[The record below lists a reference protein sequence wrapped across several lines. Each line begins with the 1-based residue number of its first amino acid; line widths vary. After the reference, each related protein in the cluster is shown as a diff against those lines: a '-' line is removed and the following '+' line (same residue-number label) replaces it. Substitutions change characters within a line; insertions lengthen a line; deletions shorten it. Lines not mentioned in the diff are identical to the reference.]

1 MRSVRPPSSC
11 PVLLTLLC
19 STVVDR
25 GDTGHSSGV
34 SGQSGPGQPIRGQY
48 PGHVIALS
56 QSEASI
62 LVSRC
67 LVTPGAEASDLTSSG
82 LRTQCRLRG
91 VHPDTGARVGRFS
104 STENTSYKSFVKNHF
119 LSFIWQS
126 YTNCFTSEPNLQW
139 LYKLHIFSNFHLSG
153 ACDPGDAPGAV
164 YHYEAGSSVLA
175 SDWLRV
181 ITWPGYWPLIGVS
194 LWGEVQCPARDGGM
208 RRWRCERRG
217 GGGAPGASQPSCHS
231 CHTSCH
237 TSCHSDQRGSAWP
250 SPTRMMSPP
259 PPPGA
264 SPGSSSSG
272 RWRWSKFS
280 FSQWN

>member
-82 LRTQCRLRG
+82 AQDTMQTQGRTPRHRG
-91 VHPDTGARVGRFS
+91 ESRQI
-104 STENTSYKSFVKNHF
+104 
-119 LSFIWQS
+119 FI
-126 YTNCFTSEPNLQW
+126 NR
-139 LYKLHIFSNFHLSG
+139 KDIK
-153 ACDPGDAPGAV
+153 
-164 YHYEAGSSVLA
+164 VL
-175 SDWLRV
+175 L
-181 ITWPGYWPLIGVS
+181 
-194 LWGEVQCPARDGGM
+194 
-208 RRWRCERRG
+208 
-217 GGGAPGASQPSCHS
+217 
-231 CHTSCH
+231 
-237 TSCHSDQRGSAWP
+237 
-250 SPTRMMSPP
+250 
-259 PPPGA
+259 
-264 SPGSSSSG
+264 
-272 RWRWSKFS
+272 
-280 FSQWN
+280 